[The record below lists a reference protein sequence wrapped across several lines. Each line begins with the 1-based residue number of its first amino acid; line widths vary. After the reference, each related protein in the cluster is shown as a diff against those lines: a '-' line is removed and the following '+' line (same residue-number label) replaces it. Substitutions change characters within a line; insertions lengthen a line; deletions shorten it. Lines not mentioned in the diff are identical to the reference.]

1 MLNIWRYIPA
11 KIQAIKARFSNPIF
25 DFYNS
30 TLFNHYSTFIFQKSI
45 FNFSRLR
52 IDFVQLC
59 ERRAV
64 IRKTRGAGERER
76 GRWSLYAL
84 CLVGFNRA
92 PFSRSSPSYFR
103 LIYFISLTSLPPRA
117 WNGWSLSFFTLF
129 S

>member
-11 KIQAIKARFSNPIF
+11 KIQAINARFSNPIF

-30 TLFNHYSTFIFQKSI
+30 TLLNHYSTFIFQKSI

-76 GRWSLYAL
+76 EGGGASTHSDW
-84 CLVGFNRA
+84 LVLTEP
-92 PFSRSSPSYFR
+92 PFPDQAR
-103 LIYFISLTSLPPRA
+103 LTFV
-117 WNGWSLSFFTLF
+117 
-129 S
+129 